1 MTLPSPRSAR
11 ATAGESV
18 SAHRGQLGLALQ
30 EVLTATV
37 RLRGNRPVGADAEAF
52 RNHVKQ
58 LLSTAEREARRIGY
72 SSDDIALAL
81 YATVTFLDESVL
93 NSSQAMFA
101 DWPSRPLQ
109 EEIFGGHMGG
119 EIFFQHLKQLL
130 TRQDSE
136 DVADVLEVFQLCLML
151 GFRGRYST
159 ADQAEVH
166 ALRSSIQ
173 EKIGRIRGGHGEL
186 SPAWALPGHERQ
198 PTSRDT
204 LVAVDG
210 HCRHA
215 RGIYGGGPLRLVQD
229 LARLRCHPGAERP
242 ARDLAAGYPVTRKVK
257 VGLVTGVVLAL
268 YAIAVWFLDRRW
280 DTPRATD
287 GFCVAACGYS
297 A

>member
-11 ATAGESV
+11 ATAGESA

-72 SSDDIALAL
+72 SSDDVALAL

-93 NSSQAMFA
+93 NSSQAMFSE
-101 DWPSRPLQ
+101 WPSRPLQ

-159 ADQAEVH
+159 AEQGEVH

-173 EKIGRIRGGHGEL
+173 EKIGRIRGGYGEL
-186 SPAWALPGHERQ
+186 SPAWALPAHERQ
-198 PTSRDT
+198 PIARDT
-204 LVAVDG
+204 WLRWMGIAATLAV
-210 HCRHA
+210 
-215 RGIYGGGPLRLVQD
+215 LT
-229 LARLRCHPGAERP
+229 
-242 ARDLAAGYPVTRKVK
+242 AAGLFVWYKTSLDS
-257 VGLVTGVVLAL
+257 G
-268 YAIAVWFLDRRW
+268 AIAVQSAR
-280 DTPRATD
+280 PAT
-287 GFCVAACGYS
+287 S
-297 A
+297 PQSPQ